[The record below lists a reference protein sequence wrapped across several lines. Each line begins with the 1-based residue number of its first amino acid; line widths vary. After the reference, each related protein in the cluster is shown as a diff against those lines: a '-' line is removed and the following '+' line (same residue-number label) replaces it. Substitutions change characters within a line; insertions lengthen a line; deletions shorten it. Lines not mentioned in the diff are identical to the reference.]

1 MQTLLEPGWLITMD
15 GAPRIESGLAVC
27 VEGGRIAAVDTPER
41 LQTLYPQARR
51 VQLPHK
57 VMMPGLVNAHS
68 HAAMN
73 LFRGIGDDLPLMR
86 WLQER
91 IWPLEGA
98 MVSDEFVFD
107 GTVLACAEM
116 LLGGV
121 TTFNDMYFFPGAS
134 VRAARQMGMRIVA
147 GITAIEFPTAY
158 ASDADDYLTK
168 GLAARDEWKGETAV
182 HWSLAPHAPYTI
194 SDETFSKVLTLADQL
209 DLPIH
214 LHLAE
219 TAHEVEDAVSRTGMR
234 PVERLDK
241 LGLLNERL
249 LAVHGVHLSPVE
261 LALMGQ
267 RGCKL
272 AHCPASNLKLA
283 SGMAPVVAALE
294 AGMTVAIGTDGAAS
308 NNRLDMFAETRLAS
322 LLAKGVS
329 QAADRFT
336 AAESLRAATLGG
348 AKAAGLEEI
357 VGSIRAGKQ
366 ADLICVDISMDA
378 FAQPAPDLLSHLV
391 YVADRRDVSDVW
403 VAGKRVVE
411 NRQLHTDGAI
421 LASEVLLKRLPIW
434 QTRFQSA
441 LGG

>member
-1 MQTLLEPGWLITMD
+1 MQTLIEPAWMITMESPVRLQT
-15 GAPRIESGLAVC
+15 GMALCIEGD
-27 VEGGRIAAVDTPER
+27 RIAAIDTPER

-51 VQLPHK
+51 VALPGK
-57 VMMPGLVNAHS
+57 ILMPGLVNAHS

-121 TTFNDMYFFPGAS
+121 TTFNDMYFFPGAA

-147 GITAIEFPTAY
+147 GITTIEFPTAY
-158 ASDADDYLTK
+158 ASDADDYLNK
-168 GLAARDEWKGETAV
+168 GLTARDEWKGEASV

-194 SDETFSKVLTLADQL
+194 SDDTFGKVLTLADQL
-209 DLPIH
+209 DLPVH

-234 PVERLDK
+234 PVERLER

-249 LAVHGVHLSPVE
+249 LAVHGVHLNPTE

-294 AGMTVAIGTDGAAS
+294 AGMTIGIGTDGAAS

-329 QAADRFT
+329 QAADTFT
-336 AAESLRAATLGG
+336 AAQALQAATLGG
-348 AKAAGLEEI
+348 ARAAGLEDRI
-357 VGSIRAGKQ
+357 GSLTPGKQ
-366 ADLICVDISMDA
+366 ADMICVDVAQDV

-391 YVADRRDVSDVW
+391 YVGDRRDVTDVW
-403 VAGKRVVE
+403 VGGKRVVE
-411 NRQLHTDGAI
+411 NRQLHDAAAI
-421 LASEVLLKRLPIW
+421 LGSEVLLKRLPIW